1 MEHAPRFRVAR
12 FLQAII
18 FLAAVGWLVT
28 RAVAQTVEPTTMHT
42 NEPTPFEQFGKFIR
56 PYEPIYFLAGPE
68 TPAVKFQ
75 LSLKVVP
82 FDQLLDSW
90 IQPTVA
96 YTQTSFWDIFGRSS
110 PFY

>member
-1 MEHAPRFRVAR
+1 M
-12 FLQAII
+12 Q
-18 FLAAVGWLVT
+18 
-28 RAVAQTVEPTTMHT
+28 
-42 NEPTPFEQFGKFIR
+42 QFSKYIR

-75 LSLKVVP
+75 FSLKVGP
-82 FDQLLDSW
+82 FDQPLDAR

-110 PFY
+110 AEHSIRPRIDRMKSFRR